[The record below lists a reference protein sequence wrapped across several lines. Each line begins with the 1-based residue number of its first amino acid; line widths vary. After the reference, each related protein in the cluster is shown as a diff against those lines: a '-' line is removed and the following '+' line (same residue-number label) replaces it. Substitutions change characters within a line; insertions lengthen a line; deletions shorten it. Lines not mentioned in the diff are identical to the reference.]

1 MKTIINVEIMAIDFP
16 AEVDFHYSEEEG
28 QLVNVY
34 KIDVEPDN
42 CSKGSNLI
50 ALYHKCDIFREM
62 INVEIT
68 DKYRRGEYED

>member
-1 MKTIINVEIMAIDFP
+1 MAIDFP

-34 KIDVEPDN
+34 KIDVEPDS
-42 CSKGSNLI
+42 CRKGSELI
-50 ALYHKCDIFREM
+50 ALYHKSDEFRKI

-68 DKYRRGEYED
+68 DKYRKGEYEC